1 MGDDAQDAKK
11 QTILI
16 VDDEPYVLRVL
27 RLKFENAGYRVVTA
41 VNGSDGLD
49 KLKKERPRV
58 VISDQNMPRMTGIE
72 LMEASKDLYKENPF
86 LLIFLTSTTD
96 REDLDRIQENSHTV
110 FIEKPFSPRQILKKV
125 GDYLNSLSSG
135 EDQAG
140 S

>member
-1 MGDDAQDAKK
+1 MSDDAQNAKK
-11 QTILI
+11 HTVLI

-86 LLIFLTSTTD
+86 LLIFLTSTT
-96 REDLDRIQENSHTV
+96 EQKDLDRILENSHT
-110 FIEKPFSPRQILKKV
+110 FLISKPFSPRQLLQKV
-125 GDYLNSLSSG
+125 GDYLSSLGSE